1 MTTVFRLL
9 RALTWRAGFTAI
21 AVALLSASAPLGA
34 QQPGDTSRVAV
45 DTSGP
50 KPERQPPLS
59 PRRAFTY
66 SLFVPGYAQSVLGR
80 GRAGT
85 LIVAFESAALIMVRI
100 TAADVREARRNVL
113 DSVAVSY
120 VDANGTPLVRYE
132 RTAFSRDLIRSRRAH
147 FEDWIAVLA
156 ANHLFAAL
164 DAYVAALLWDLP
176 TEVSVRGSPRSSEV
190 AFRVYW

>member
-1 MTTVFRLL
+1 VRLFL
-9 RALTWRAGFTAI
+9 RAISPLVSCGAI
-21 AVALLSASAPLGA
+21 AVALLTASAPVHA
-34 QQPGDTSRVAV
+34 QRPPDTSRVAV

-66 SLFVPGYAQSVLGR
+66 SLFLPGYAQSVLGR

-85 LIVAFESAALIMVRI
+85 LLVAFESAALIMVRI
-100 TAADVREARRNVL
+100 SAADVREARRNVV
-113 DSVAVSY
+113 DSVPVSF
-120 VDANGTPLVRYE
+120 VDANGNPLVRYE

-147 FEDWIAVLA
+147 FEDWVAVLM
-156 ANHLFAAL
+156 ANHLFSAL

-176 TEVSVRGSPRSSEV
+176 AEVSVRGSTRATEV
-190 AFRVYW
+190 ALRVYW

>member
-1 MTTVFRLL
+1 MSPNL
-9 RALTWRAGFTAI
+9 RQAAI
-21 AVALLSASAPLGA
+21 AIALLGASTPLLA
-34 QQPGDTSRVAV
+34 QRPADTSRVAA

-66 SLFVPGYAQSVLGR
+66 SLVLPGYAQSILGR

-85 LIVAFESAALIMVRI
+85 LLVAFESAALIMVRI
-100 TAADVREARRNVL
+100 SAADVREARRNVV
-113 DSVAVSY
+113 DSVPVSF
-120 VDANGTPLVRYE
+120 VDANGNPEVRYE

-147 FEDWIAVLA
+147 FEDWVAVLM
-156 ANHLFAAL
+156 ANHLFSAL

-176 TEVSVRGSPRSSEV
+176 AEVSVRGSPRATEV
-190 AFRVYW
+190 ALRLYW